1 MPSPTPQ
8 SPTETRTE
16 PDISIDAS
24 MGALRDTINDCI
36 KSDGS
41 IQVLTHID
49 CDGLTSGGIITK
61 ALIRAGAKCALSTA
75 KEFGDAAIKRLKS
88 GDHDLCIITDLG
100 GGFASKL
107 NRSLGAGKWA
117 ILDHHQIPE
126 EEKGEE
132 GVINAWKYGIDGGR
146 EISAGG
152 MAYLASVALDDGNS
166 DLSTMAVVA
175 ALGDRQDQGER
186 RSFVGKNFE
195 IAETAKGLGMLDVD
209 MDLLLFGRETKPLAD
224 ALAYTSQPYIDGLTW
239 NRDTCYSLLTSSDV
253 KLKEEGR
260 WRVPAELDEDEKK
273 RVIESI
279 AQFASGGGSGATE
292 IMSELIGYTY
302 TFPKED
308 GRGFLRDAREFSTM
322 LNSCGRISRAG
333 IGIAIC
339 MGDRSRSLQEG
350 ESILK
355 DYRGRIR
362 KCVNIL
368 TNERWRISAVPDKPY
383 ITVNAQDV
391 VQETMSGTISSIMA
405 GAPKNSGKI
414 VVLWTKAEEESMIKF
429 SARRAQEAAGG
440 GGAANAVNLGELMG
454 SSAAACGGVG
464 GGHSAAAGAKITK
477 DKLDDFLRVLDENVS
492 KMRGAGKD

>member
-1 MPSPTPQ
+1 MPSPPTQ

-16 PDISIDAS
+16 SDVSIDAS

-107 NRSLGAGKWA
+107 NRTLGAGKWA

-126 EEKGEE
+126 EENGEE

-253 KLKEEGR
+253 KLKEGGR

-279 AQFASGGGSGATE
+279 AQFASGEGSGATE

-362 KCVNIL
+362 KCINIL
-368 TNERWRISAVPDKPY
+368 TNERWRISAMPDKPY
-383 ITVNAQDV
+383 IAVNAQDV

-429 SARRAQEAAGG
+429 SARRAQGTAG

-477 DKLDDFLRVLDENVS
+477 DKLDDFLKVLDENVS

>member
-1 MPSPTPQ
+1 MPPSPPQ
-8 SPTETRTE
+8 PPTGTRTE
-16 PDISIDAS
+16 PDTSIDAS
-24 MGALRDTINDCI
+24 MGALRDRINDCI

-49 CDGLTSGGIITK
+49 CDGLTSGGIMTK

-75 KEFGDAAIKRLKS
+75 KEFGDAAIKLLKS

-100 GGFASKL
+100 GGFASRL
-107 NRSLGAGKWA
+107 NKSLGANKWA
-117 ILDHHQIPE
+117 VLDHHQIPE
-126 EEKGEE
+126 EENGEE

-253 KLKEEGR
+253 RLKEEGR

-279 AQFASGGGSGATE
+279 AQFASGEGGATE

-350 ESILK
+350 EAILR

-362 KCVNIL
+362 NCINIL
-368 TNERWRISAVPDKPY
+368 TNERWRISAMPDKPY

-405 GAPKNSGKI
+405 GAPKYSGKI
-414 VVLWTKAEEESMIKF
+414 VILWTKAEEESMTKF
-429 SARRAQEAAGG
+429 SARRAPDTAG

-454 SSAAACGGVG
+454 AAAAACGGVG

-477 DKLDDFLRVLDENVS
+477 DKLDDFLKVLDENVS
-492 KMRGAGKD
+492 KMHGASKD

>member
-16 PDISIDAS
+16 PDVSIDAS

-126 EEKGEE
+126 EENGEE

-253 KLKEEGR
+253 KLKEGGR

-405 GAPKNSGKI
+405 GAPKSSGKI

-477 DKLDDFLRVLDENVS
+477 DKLDDFLKVLDENVS